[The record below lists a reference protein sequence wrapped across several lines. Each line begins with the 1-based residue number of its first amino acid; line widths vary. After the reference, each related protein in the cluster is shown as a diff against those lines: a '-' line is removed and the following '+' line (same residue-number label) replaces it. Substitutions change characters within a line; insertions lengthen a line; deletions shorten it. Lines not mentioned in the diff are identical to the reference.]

1 MNGKIRVKSLVAL
14 CLSFAIVIVATT
26 NAFAGTSTKSGTVG
40 NVSVRAEKTI
50 IQYSD
55 RWDGIVRSLSFT
67 QPIGTI
73 GYTTWTIQQKCNNV
87 TNYWQQFPGDVNY
100 NSSEYYDGLTVY
112 YNCDGTITMI
122 NTGTHDF
129 KQGSQTWRPS
139 LTRTEYR

>member
-1 MNGKIRVKSLVAL
+1 MNDRIRIKSLLAL
-14 CLSFAIVIVATT
+14 CLGIAVVIMTATKVL
-26 NAFAGTSTKSGTVG
+26 AGTSTVSGTVG
-40 NVSVRAEKTI
+40 SVSVRGEKTI
-50 IQYSD
+50 IQYSN

-100 NSSEYYDGLTVY
+100 NSSEYFDGRKVY
-112 YNCDGTITMI
+112 YNCGGSITMI